1 MINEKL
7 ITKILELF
15 KEASSLQLNEISKL
29 LGIKSNSDD
38 YDDLKYNLMY
48 LCDTNI
54 LSKSSRRKYTMNIA
68 KIENHTIGTIYFEK
82 NKIFAEIEDGKYN
95 QIYFKR
101 RDIFNALDGDKVEIK
116 ISREKKNKIFGEVV
130 SILERA
136 KHEFVGF
143 VEFEDEHLYI
153 RPLDMD
159 KYYVDFL
166 ITKENLNGAKVG
178 QKVKARLLKWTDPL
192 KLPTST
198 VIEVVQKTANV
209 LDIKK
214 EFDKVVAEFELN
226 QVFPDEVIEEAK
238 AYSVPKNQKS
248 YKDRVDLRNETI
260 ITIDPFDAKDFDDAL
275 SLKKLDN
282 GNLLLGV
289 HIADVS
295 YYVKE
300 NTQLDIE
307 ARFRGN
313 STYLVDR
320 VIPMLP
326 EELSNNI
333 CSLKPNEIR
342 FAFSVDIEYDKS
354 YHVVNYKVYESVIK
368 SKRRFTYEEVFEII
382 QNKSGELAEELILP
396 LNKLALKLRE
406 NRFKEGGID
415 FNTSE
420 LRFKVDENG
429 RPNEVVLKR
438 GTASTQLVEE
448 CMLAANR
455 VVAKH
460 VKALSEMN
468 KRVDIL
474 PFIYRIHEDP
484 DPKVINDSLQ
494 LIAFLVNKKIKQR
507 KVSSKEINDLLH
519 EFKDSTEA
527 NVVNQIL
534 IRSLPKAIYSHQNF
548 GHFGLGFDD
557 YTHFTSPIRRYAD
570 LIVHRFIKE
579 YSLKKLTQDRIDYLK
594 MFVKSIS
601 AAITFT
607 ERTSMETERAANKVA
622 LVMIAEN
629 YIGEEFEG
637 TVTGVTSF
645 GLFITVDKIFV
656 EGLLHIKDIT
666 DDYYF
671 FDEEKFS
678 LIGRRK
684 KKIYRIGSRIKVK
697 IVKTNLNKRNIDFC
711 LVTD

>member
-1 MINEKL
+1 
-7 ITKILELF
+7 
-15 KEASSLQLNEISKL
+15 
-29 LGIKSNSDD
+29 
-38 YDDLKYNLMY
+38 
-48 LCDTNI
+48 
-54 LSKSSRRKYTMNIA
+54 
-68 KIENHTIGTIYFEK
+68 
-82 NKIFAEIEDGKYN
+82 
-95 QIYFKR
+95 
-101 RDIFNALDGDKVEIK
+101 
-116 ISREKKNKIFGEVV
+116 
-130 SILERA
+130 
-136 KHEFVGF
+136 
-143 VEFEDEHLYI
+143 
-153 RPLDMD
+153 
-159 KYYVDFL
+159 
-166 ITKENLNGAKVG
+166 
-178 QKVKARLLKWTDPL
+178 
-192 KLPTST
+192 
-198 VIEVVQKTANV
+198 
-209 LDIKK
+209 
-214 EFDKVVAEFELN
+214 
-226 QVFPDEVIEEAK
+226 
-238 AYSVPKNQKS
+238 
-248 YKDRVDLRNETI
+248 
-260 ITIDPFDAKDFDDAL
+260 
-275 SLKKLDN
+275 
-282 GNLLLGV
+282 
-289 HIADVS
+289 
-295 YYVKE
+295 
-300 NTQLDIE
+300 
-307 ARFRGN
+307 
-313 STYLVDR
+313 
-320 VIPMLP
+320 
-326 EELSNNI
+326 
-333 CSLKPNEIR
+333 
-342 FAFSVDIEYDKS
+342 
-354 YHVVNYKVYESVIK
+354 
-368 SKRRFTYEEVFEII
+368 
-382 QNKSGELAEELILP
+382 
-396 LNKLALKLRE
+396 
-406 NRFKEGGID
+406 
-415 FNTSE
+415 
-420 LRFKVDENG
+420 
-429 RPNEVVLKR
+429 
-438 GTASTQLVEE
+438 
-448 CMLAANR
+448 
-455 VVAKH
+455 
-460 VKALSEMN
+460 
-468 KRVDIL
+468 
-474 PFIYRIHEDP
+474 
-484 DPKVINDSLQ
+484 LQ